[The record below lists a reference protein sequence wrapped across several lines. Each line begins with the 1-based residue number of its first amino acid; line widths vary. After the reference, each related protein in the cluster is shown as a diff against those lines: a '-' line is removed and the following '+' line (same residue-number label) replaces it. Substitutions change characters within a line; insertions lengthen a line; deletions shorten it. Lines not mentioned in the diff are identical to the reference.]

1 MILISK
7 NENKP
12 INLHLIN
19 PTLIQ
24 KKDNKLY
31 NIYSLIGKWGLHKT
45 QESFYD
51 FIKDNKIVSLFIAV
65 QLLTALR
72 ADSLNAVFLRIIL
85 SLLLYVYV

>member
-1 MILISK
+1 M
-7 NENKP
+7 
-12 INLHLIN
+12 HLIN

-51 FIKDNKIVSLFIAV
+51 FIKDNKKDYDNVENTLINNTEI
-65 QLLTALR
+65 R
-72 ADSLNAVFLRIIL
+72 
-85 SLLLYVYV
+85 LLLKQNPKNYNIQNIDFWN